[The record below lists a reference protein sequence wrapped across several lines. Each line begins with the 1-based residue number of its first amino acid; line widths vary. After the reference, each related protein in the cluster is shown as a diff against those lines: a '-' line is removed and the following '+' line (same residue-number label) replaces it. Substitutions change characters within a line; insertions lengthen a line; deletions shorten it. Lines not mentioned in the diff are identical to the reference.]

1 MSIFELVSGGAWGA
15 QRARGR
21 YISFG
26 KRRWPLSSSAFLFV
40 PAVLAVFLILLVPA
54 YLLLRAT
61 GAGSATIDTLLS
73 ARTWATM
80 GNTLALAGAVVLST
94 AAISVP
100 LAWLVTSTDL
110 PGKRVWSVLVALP
123 LVIPSYVAAYLYVS
137 LLSPRGILHGLLE
150 PVLGIDQLPP
160 IYGFP
165 GAWLVLTLIT
175 YPFTYLSVR
184 AAMQRLDPSL
194 IEAARSLGY
203 SPRRAFW
210 RVTVPMLRP
219 SLAAGSLLVALYCLR
234 DFGAVN
240 LLQYG
245 TFTRVIYNRYQ
256 AYRLDEAAAMA
267 LLLVMLTG
275 ILLFLDHRSRG
286 RTRYSRLSS
295 GAARVRPPARL
306 GVWKWPALAFVG
318 LVVLA
323 ALIIPAGGLVYWFW
337 RGLNQDWLVRDLG
350 PAQSNVT
357 SLISLARPAWNSLS
371 IALGAAVLT
380 ILLALPLSVLAVRKP
395 GSVSHA
401 LERLTYAGAA
411 LPGIVIA
418 LAFVFIGV
426 NFARPLYQ
434 TLPMLLI
441 AYVVLFLPQAVGSE
455 RSSLLQVSPKLEEA
469 GRSLGKRPSH
479 VFRRVTLPLV
489 RPGLLAAGAMVFL
502 TAMKELPTTLILSP
516 IGFNTLAVQ
525 VWSNI
530 SEAFFARAAAPTLL
544 LILLSSVPLAFFML
558 RDEKQH

>member
-1 MSIFELVSGGAWGA
+1 MSIFELVSGGVWGA
-15 QRARGR
+15 QKARGR

-26 KRRWPLSSSAFLFV
+26 KRRWPLSPSLV
-40 PAVLAVFLILLVPA
+40 LYIPALLVVALILIVPA
-54 YLLLRAT
+54 YLLLRAA
-61 GAGSATIDTLLS
+61 GAGSATIDTLVS

-80 GNTLALAGAVVLST
+80 GNTLLLTCSVVAST

-100 LAWLVTSTDL
+100 LAWLVTATDL
-110 PGKRVWSVLVALP
+110 PGRRVWSVLLTLP
-123 LVIPSYVAAYLYVS
+123 LVIPSYVTAYLYVS
-137 LLSPRGILHGLLE
+137 LLSPRGVVQGLLQ
-150 PVLGIDQLPP
+150 PLLGIESLPP

-184 AAMQRLDPSL
+184 AAMKRLDPSL
-194 IEAARSLGY
+194 VEAARSLGY
-203 SPRRAFW
+203 SPWRAFW
-210 RVTVPMLRP
+210 RITVPMLRP

-240 LLQYG
+240 LLQFG

-267 LLLVMLTG
+267 LLLVALTG
-275 ILLFLDHRSRG
+275 VFLVLDYRSRG
-286 RTRYSRLSS
+286 RGRYARLSS
-295 GAARVRPPARL
+295 GAARIRPPARL
-306 GVWKWPALAFVG
+306 GAWKWPALAFVVI
-318 LVVLA
+318 VVFI
-323 ALIIPAGGLVYWFW
+323 ALIVPAGGLVYWFW

-350 PAQSNVT
+350 QAQSNVA
-357 SLISLARPAWNSLS
+357 SLMLMVRPAWNSLS
-371 IALGAAVLT
+371 VALVAAVLT
-380 ILLALPLSVLAVRKP
+380 VMLALPVAVLAVRK
-395 GSVSHA
+395 SSTLSLM

-411 LPGIVIA
+411 MPGIVVA

-434 TLPMLLI
+434 TLPMLLM
-441 AYVVLFLPQAVGSE
+441 AYVVLFLPQAVGSG
-455 RSSLLQVSPKLEEA
+455 RSSLLQVSPRLEEA
-469 GRSLGKRPSH
+469 GRSLGKKPSQ
-479 VFRRVTLPLV
+479 VFQRVTLPLV
-489 RPGLLAAGAMVFL
+489 RPGLLAAGALVFL

-516 IGFNTLAVQ
+516 IGFSTLAVQ

-544 LILLSSVPLAFFML
+544 LILLSSVPLALFML
-558 RDEKQH
+558 RDEK

>member
-1 MSIFELVSGGAWGA
+1 MSIFELVSGGVWGA
-15 QRARGR
+15 QKARGR

-26 KRRWPLSSSAFLFV
+26 KRRWPLSPSLV
-40 PAVLAVFLILLVPA
+40 LYIPALLVVALILIVPA
-54 YLLLRAT
+54 YLLLRAA
-61 GAGSATIDTLLS
+61 GAGSATIDTLVS

-80 GNTLALAGAVVLST
+80 GNTLLLTCSVVAST

-100 LAWLVTSTDL
+100 LAWLVTATDL
-110 PGKRVWSVLVALP
+110 PGRRVWSVLLTLP
-123 LVIPSYVAAYLYVS
+123 LVIPSYVTAYLYVS
-137 LLSPRGILHGLLE
+137 LLSPRGVVQGLLQ
-150 PVLGIDQLPP
+150 PLLGIESLPP

-184 AAMQRLDPSL
+184 AAMKRLDPSL
-194 IEAARSLGY
+194 VEAARSLGY
-203 SPRRAFW
+203 SPWRAFW
-210 RVTVPMLRP
+210 RITVPMLRP

-240 LLQYG
+240 LLQFG

-267 LLLVMLTG
+267 LLLVALTG
-275 ILLFLDHRSRG
+275 VFLVLDYRSRG
-286 RTRYSRLSS
+286 RGRYARLSS
-295 GAARVRPPARL
+295 GAARIRPPARL
-306 GVWKWPALAFVG
+306 GAWKWPALAFVVI
-318 LVVLA
+318 VVFI
-323 ALIIPAGGLVYWFW
+323 ALIVPAGGLVYWFW

-350 PAQSNVT
+350 PAQSNVA
-357 SLISLARPAWNSLS
+357 SLMLMVRPAWNSLS
-371 IALGAAVLT
+371 VALVAAVLT
-380 ILLALPLSVLAVRKP
+380 VMLALPVAVLAVRKS
-395 GSVSHA
+395 GTLSLM

-411 LPGIVIA
+411 MPGIVVA

-434 TLPMLLI
+434 TLPMLLM
-441 AYVVLFLPQAVGSE
+441 AYVVLFLPQAVGSG
-455 RSSLLQVSPKLEEA
+455 RSSLLQVSPRLEEA
-469 GRSLGKRPSH
+469 GRSLGKKPSQ
-479 VFRRVTLPLV
+479 VFQRVTLPLV
-489 RPGLLAAGAMVFL
+489 RPGLLAAGALVFL

-516 IGFNTLAVQ
+516 IGFSTLAVQ

-544 LILLSSVPLAFFML
+544 LILLSSVPLALFML
-558 RDEKQH
+558 RDEK

>member
-1 MSIFELVSGGAWGA
+1 MSIFELVSGGVWGA
-15 QRARGR
+15 QKARGR

-26 KRRWPLSSSAFLFV
+26 KRRWPLSPSLV
-40 PAVLAVFLILLVPA
+40 LYIPALLVVALILIVPA
-54 YLLLRAT
+54 YLLLRAA
-61 GAGSATIDTLLS
+61 GAGSATIDTLVS

-80 GNTLALAGAVVLST
+80 GNTLLLTCSVVAST

-100 LAWLVTSTDL
+100 LAWLVTATDL
-110 PGKRVWSVLVALP
+110 PGRRVWSVLLTLP
-123 LVIPSYVAAYLYVS
+123 LVIPSYVTAYLYVS
-137 LLSPRGILHGLLE
+137 LLSPRGVVQGLLQ
-150 PVLGIDQLPP
+150 PLLGIESLPP

-184 AAMQRLDPSL
+184 AAMKRLDPSL
-194 IEAARSLGY
+194 VEAARSLGY
-203 SPRRAFW
+203 SPWRAFW
-210 RVTVPMLRP
+210 RITVPMLRP

-240 LLQYG
+240 LLQFG

-267 LLLVMLTG
+267 LLLVALTG
-275 ILLFLDHRSRG
+275 VFLVLDYRSRG
-286 RTRYSRLSS
+286 RGRYARLSS
-295 GAARVRPPARL
+295 GAARIRPPARL
-306 GVWKWPALAFVG
+306 GAWKWPALAFVVI
-318 LVVLA
+318 VVFI
-323 ALIIPAGGLVYWFW
+323 ALIVPAGGLVYWFW

-350 PAQSNVT
+350 QAQSNVA
-357 SLISLARPAWNSLS
+357 SLMLMVRPAWNSLS
-371 IALGAAVLT
+371 VALVAAVLT
-380 ILLALPLSVLAVRKP
+380 VMLALPVAVLAVRKS
-395 GSVSHA
+395 GTLSLM

-411 LPGIVIA
+411 MPGIVVA

-434 TLPMLLI
+434 TLPMLLM
-441 AYVVLFLPQAVGSE
+441 AYVVLFLPQAVGSG
-455 RSSLLQVSPKLEEA
+455 RSSLLQVSPRLEEA
-469 GRSLGKRPSH
+469 GRSLGKKPSQ
-479 VFRRVTLPLV
+479 VFQRVTLPLV
-489 RPGLLAAGAMVFL
+489 RPGLLAAGALVFL

-516 IGFNTLAVQ
+516 IGFSTLAVQ

-544 LILLSSVPLAFFML
+544 LILLSSVPLALFML
-558 RDEKQH
+558 RDEK